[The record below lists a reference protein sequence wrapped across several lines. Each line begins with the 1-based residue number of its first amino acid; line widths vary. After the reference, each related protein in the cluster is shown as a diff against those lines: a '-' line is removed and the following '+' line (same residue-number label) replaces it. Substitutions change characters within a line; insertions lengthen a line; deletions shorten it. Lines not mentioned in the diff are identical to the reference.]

1 MDENYRNFVVSRLNV
16 SLDIKLKDEHSHIDD
31 VVSVIFIY
39 KLDSISSLWN
49 SKTFIILD
57 NILST
62 VFNIL

>member
-31 VVSVIFIY
+31 VVSVIFNY

-49 SKTFIILD
+49 SKTIIILD
-57 NILST
+57 NIILT